1 MRQGATRLFWLCAAL
16 LATACTAATSPSR
29 PAVLLSF
36 RGGSD
41 DVAAYDSSDDQQSSS
56 SVEAA
61 SEGAGSTMAPSSSSA
76 ALAEYVEKLN
86 TFMDTFESLVARA
99 STTCKRSKF
108 LGFTASAASVR
119 QRPDRRAL
127 NTAHQQLREIYR
139 DAMSLSEA
147 EHRQHLFA
155 ATTLRLHV
163 LLRLLLSEPSSA
175 APDVGA
181 SAGVCVPAE
190 LPPPPELVPPDELE
204 ALYALRGEMTKKP
217 TGTLSEV
224 VAELRKAL
232 EEPAAAHLSL
242 LYSALLA
249 SASGGS
255 AALPRV
261 GDGAQRPSP
270 VPSPFGEPLDGEE
283 PTDGSAAGGEAGG
296 GGGSAM
302 AEEEMLELQ
311 REVAQALEMAEAAGL
326 AQQQQQA
333 EAERLIAEHANAR
346 RAAEAAAAE
355 AVQKL
360 AAIEAGGGAGGA
372 AAAEAV
378 EAAAA
383 AARER
388 EAKGEAQLGEAHAS
402 LAAAQAALAEAS
414 KGRDEAAAACDEARA
429 RAAEM
434 EEKLRLSSQSA
445 AQAAASEGAARG
457 QAAQLAQQLQ
467 ALEAQHAQLSSSH
480 QKLEEASA
488 NHVALEAQ
496 VAHRIEALAALG
508 RELPDGP
515 DAPSVPL
522 GQHREVQLELQM
534 LHQRHADLQR
544 QHAASMHHL
553 GQARAEAR
561 AAAGHAAELQRRLEQ
576 AEAQLTAASAFQPP
590 PRAVAPPAASA
601 GGSPL
606 GEEASAAAAAIVSQ
620 STEAA
625 KAVGGSLFGLLSKGA
640 QKAQEISKSFIED
653 VSGLQGSGADAP
665 APSMPS
671 GNAMPP
677 QDDPGRRLV

>member
-1 MRQGATRLFWLCAAL
+1 MR
-16 LATACTAATSPSR
+16 
-29 PAVLLSF
+29 
-36 RGGSD
+36 
-41 DVAAYDSSDDQQSSS
+41 
-56 SVEAA
+56 
-61 SEGAGSTMAPSSSSA
+61 
-76 ALAEYVEKLN
+76 
-86 TFMDTFESLVARA
+86 
-99 STTCKRSKF
+99 
-108 LGFTASAASVR
+108 
-119 QRPDRRAL
+119 
-127 NTAHQQLREIYR
+127 
-139 DAMSLSEA
+139 
-147 EHRQHLFA
+147 
-155 ATTLRLHV
+155 
-163 LLRLLLSEPSSA
+163 
-175 APDVGA
+175 
-181 SAGVCVPAE
+181 
-190 LPPPPELVPPDELE
+190 
-204 ALYALRGEMTKKP
+204 RGE
-217 TGTLSEV
+217 GE
-224 VAELRKAL
+224 
-232 EEPAAAHLSL
+232 
-242 LYSALLA
+242 
-249 SASGGS
+249 GG
-255 AALPRV
+255 
-261 GDGAQRPSP
+261 GDG
-270 VPSPFGEPLDGEE
+270 
-283 PTDGSAAGGEAGG
+283 
-296 GGGSAM
+296 
-302 AEEEMLELQ
+302 
-311 REVAQALEMAEAAGL
+311 EVG
-326 AQQQQQA
+326 
-333 EAERLIAEHANAR
+333 
-346 RAAEAAAAE
+346 
-355 AVQKL
+355 
-360 AAIEAGGGAGGA
+360 
-372 AAAEAV
+372 
-378 EAAAA
+378 
-383 AARER
+383 
-388 EAKGEAQLGEAHAS
+388 
-402 LAAAQAALAEAS
+402 
-414 KGRDEAAAACDEARA
+414 
-429 RAAEM
+429 
-434 EEKLRLSSQSA
+434 SSQSA

-467 ALEAQHAQLSSSH
+467 ALEAQHAAQLEPS
-480 QKLEEASA
+480 EARGASA

-576 AEAQLTAASAFQPP
+576 AEAQLTAASAFPP